1 MLLKFDN
8 VCYDIWGLVF
18 KYVKCMEEEGY
29 KILKFNIGNFV
40 LFGFDVLDEILV
52 DVICNLFIL

>member
-8 VCYDIWGLVF
+8 VCYDIRGLVF

-29 KILKFNIGNFV
+29 KILKLNIGNLV
-40 LFGFDVLDEILV
+40 LFGFDVLDEIFV
-52 DVICNLFIL
+52 DVICNFLIF